1 MTSPYDKN
9 NAANNAGAGKAEGS
23 ARAQR
28 SSERVS
34 VPSARETLEK
44 ESRAHSSNRGTGS
57 WGNESPSEQRNRA
70 EAAKQLEDYD
80 FMAPFRK
87 PGVPEYRVRNKNQT
101 PTRRYADTSSNH
113 YQAAGAAEGE
123 RPVRPSVR
131 RSSTARP
138 SVRREQERKQQRA
151 ARPKARR
158 SSARATDGANRAA
171 ATEHAPAAPAADAQS
186 YQKRATSRFSAE
198 EVSKGVQTVQDY
210 SIATGKVDYSR
221 ASSRYSRNDQL
232 AHSRYRDLGE
242 REEERAEGARGLVQG
257 AAHAARTA
265 TERTRFVPMGTPGTA
280 PKDHGPNPFA
290 TARKAIIGVVALV
303 AVVAVGVFGFQNWDA
318 NRPVHIT
325 LNDQEVSV
333 EGSQRSVQGLL
344 DAGTVNVSPGNYV
357 AVDGS
362 TIRSGE
368 GYRATAKINDGD
380 VNDLS
385 THLYEGDV
393 VSVTNG
399 GDIMEPYTDS
409 NEKTIKYKT
418 TIEGSGP
425 VHIYTSKGQNGTKVT
440 RTGQESGKT
449 AEVVTKEAKNTV
461 MTKYHVDTKGD
472 KVICLTFDDG
482 PWPTTTDEILDTLEK
497 YNAKATFFTIGQQ
510 IANHNSSIQRM
521 INDGHQICT
530 HTYDHAAGSGKG
542 VNITYMSNSEQ
553 KTEIEKGYSCI
564 KEVTGKEASTVVRLP
579 GGNLNEKTADN
590 IKDLITCEAGWSLDT
605 MDWSKPGADHIYNV
619 LMQAEG
625 GSIILMHDGGGDR
638 SQTVAG
644 LKKALPKLVEKGYSF
659 ITMDEML
666 SKYPYDGDIDDS
678 AKTTS
683 TESTDSSSSDG
694 SSDGSDSS
702 ADASSDSS
710 ADASAQGDTGDNAA
724 ATKENE

>member
-1 MTSPYDKN
+1 MTSPYDQN
-9 NAANNAGAGKAEGS
+9 NTGSKPGAPNSDGAARE
-23 ARAQR
+23 QR
-28 SSERVS
+28 NSRRVS

-44 ESRAHSSNRGTGS
+44 ESRAYSSNRGTGS

-87 PGVPEYRVRNKNQT
+87 PGVPEYRVRTKDQT

-113 YQAAGAAEGE
+113 YQAGDAGEGGA
-123 RPVRPSVR
+123 PSRPSVR
-131 RSSTARP
+131 RSSASRP

-151 ARPKARR
+151 SQPRARR
-158 SSARATDGANRAA
+158 SAVDQAGSASRMPAERTAA
-171 ATEHAPAAPAADAQS
+171 KPAADAQS

-198 EVSKGVQTVQDY
+198 EVSKGIQTVQDY
-210 SIATGKVDYSR
+210 SIAAKDGGSTR
-221 ASSRYSRNDQL
+221 ASSRYSRNDRS
-232 AHSRYRDLGE
+232 AYSRYRDLGE

-303 AVVAVGVFGFQNWDA
+303 AVVALGAFGFQNWDA

-333 EGSQRSVQGLL
+333 EGDQRSVQGLI

-380 VNDLS
+380 VDDLS
-385 THLYEGDV
+385 THLYEGDI

-409 NEKTIKYKT
+409 DEKTIKYKT

-564 KEVTGKEASTVVRLP
+564 KEVTGTDASTVVRLP

-605 MDWSKPGADHIYNV
+605 MDWSKPGADHIYSV

-644 LKKALPKLVEKGYSF
+644 LKKALPKLVEEGYSF

-666 SKYPYDGDIDDS
+666 SKYPYDGEIDDS

-683 TESTDSSSSDG
+683 TESTDSSG
-694 SSDGSDSS
+694 NDS
-702 ADASSDSS
+702 SSDSS
-710 ADASAQGDTGDNAA
+710 ADATAQGDTGDNTA

>member
-1 MTSPYDKN
+1 MTSPYDQ
-9 NAANNAGAGKAEGS
+9 NNAGGNAGNSRPGG
-23 ARAQR
+23 AREQR
-28 SSERVS
+28 NNDRVS
-34 VPSARETLEK
+34 VPSAREMLEK
-44 ESRAHSSNRGTGS
+44 ESRAYSSNRGTGS
-57 WGNESPSEQRNRA
+57 WGNESPSEQKNRA

-87 PGVPEYRVRNKNQT
+87 PGVPEYRVRPKDQT

-113 YQAAGAAEGE
+113 YQAGTNGEGDQ
-123 RPVRPSVR
+123 PARPSVR
-131 RSSTARP
+131 RSAGSRP

-151 ARPKARR
+151 TRPKARR
-158 SSARATDGANRAA
+158 SSARATGSAQRTAA
-171 ATEHAPAAPAADAQS
+171 GDRTPAAPAADAQS

-198 EVSKGVQTVQDY
+198 EVTQGIQTVQDY
-210 SIATGKVDYSR
+210 SIAANNGNSTR

-242 REEERAEGARGLVQG
+242 REEERAEGARGFVQG

-290 TARKAIIGVVALV
+290 TARKAVIGAVALV
-303 AVVAVGVFGFQNWDA
+303 AVVALGVFGFQNWDA

-333 EGSQRSVQGLL
+333 EGDQRSVQGLL

-380 VNDLS
+380 VDDLS

-393 VSVTNG
+393 VSVSNG

-409 NEKTIKYKT
+409 DEKTIKYKT

-564 KEVTGKEASTVVRLP
+564 KEVTGKDASTVVRLP

-644 LKKALPKLVEKGYSF
+644 LKKALPKLVEEGYSF

-678 AKTTS
+678 AKTS
-683 TESTDSSSSDG
+683 SSESADSSTDG
-694 SSDGSDSS
+694 STGD
-702 ADASSDSS
+702 SSDSS
-710 ADASAQGDTGDNAA
+710 ADASTQGDTGDNTA
-724 ATKENE
+724 ATKEDEQS